1 LSQKEPFLFKS
12 YERIIGIAHDVN
24 ELKNELERLS
34 KIDPNAVNYHIKEKH
49 IAMWLYYIGENDL
62 AKKFENVKDIN
73 QALSLLNEEKR
84 SVHEQT
90 PLKKIQQLNN
100 QNLNVSKNQKE
111 EEERRKNFNKNIF
124 ICFYSLILTYI
135 NGRKNDRFQ

>member
-34 KIDPNAVNYHIKEKH
+34 KIDPNAVNYHIKERH

-90 PLKKIQQLNN
+90 PPKENTTIEQSKPESQQKPKRRGGKKKKLQ
-100 QNLNVSKNQKE
+100 
-111 EEERRKNFNKNIF
+111 
-124 ICFYSLILTYI
+124 
-135 NGRKNDRFQ
+135 